1 MYFRAEFWCVMTEEQ
16 KKILNDFEL
25 RVKNLIAHCDKL
37 KYKNKEL
44 EEKIALQ
51 DDEIEKM
58 KVSIREWTLKYDNLK
73 LAKIISTDDE
83 EMKRTKKRLSG
94 IVREIDKCIALLN
107 E

>member
-1 MYFRAEFWCVMTEEQ
+1 MTEEQ

-25 RVKNLIAHCDKL
+25 RVKLLIAQCDKL
-37 KYKNKEL
+37 KRENKSLKET
-44 EEKIALQ
+44 IAQ
-51 DDEIEKM
+51 QESEIER
-58 KVSIREWTLKYDNLK
+58 VNNQLREWTLKYDNLK

-94 IVREIDKCIALLN
+94 LVREIDKCIALLN

>member
-1 MYFRAEFWCVMTEEQ
+1 MTEEQ
-16 KKILNDFEL
+16 KKILDNFEL
-25 RVKNLIAHCDKL
+25 RVRNLITHCDKL
-37 KYKNKEL
+37 KLENKNLKET
-44 EEKIALQ
+44 ISLQ
-51 DDEIEKM
+51 KDEIEK
-58 KVSIREWTLKYDNLK
+58 KSIEIRDWTLKYDNLK